1 MKLDKISISTIT
13 ENEDKEVF
21 FSLLKDAIAEIP
33 ANASPYLYH
42 PSIVGEYWEM
52 DAYGE
57 DIGYRYEI
65 NLIPITN
72 GEETT
77 SEWNLFMEWIS
88 TYSGGG
94 IRFHELD
101 FWGYNGINFKS
112 IKSLKDL
119 QNAYPWNKK

>member
-1 MKLDKISISTIT
+1 MKLDKISISVVT
-13 ENEDKEVF
+13 ENEDKGIF
-21 FSLLKDAIAEIP
+21 FSLLIAAIEEIP
-33 ANASPYLYH
+33 ACASPYLYH
-42 PSIVGEYWEM
+42 PSIMGEYWEM

-65 NLIPITN
+65 NLNPITD

-119 QNAYPWNKK
+119 QNIYPWNKK